1 MKTGFSVT
9 IIAGLGACALVAS
22 ALAAVTEE
30 TLGKSEYQT
39 RCAMCHGVSGKGD
52 GWMADNLLQ
61 RPPSLTQ
68 LKKNNGGVFPLP
80 KVTDVIYGKKLV
92 KLHGPREMPVWGDV
106 YREEQEWASMARN
119 GQPSADERIVRAKV
133 RALAGYLAQ
142 LQE

>member
-1 MKTGFSVT
+1 MKPGFVAT
-9 IIAGLGACALVAS
+9 IMVGAGACALVVS

-30 TLGKSEYQT
+30 TLGKTEYQT

-68 LKKNNGGVFPLP
+68 LKKNNGGVFPLA
-80 KVTDVIYGKKLV
+80 KVTDVIHGKKLV

-119 GQPSADERIVRAKV
+119 GQPSSDERIVRAKV